1 MGWSNFCS
9 LVANAAAD
17 VFLQS
22 NEYHTEPTIPG
33 RASHGFKLN
42 GSKEFFDSFVFP
54 PRSEPHKRPHSPAN
68 TAGNLA
74 QTWISLFRPRAGA
87 QPTYEPQFE

>member
-1 MGWSNFCS
+1 MGWSNFSS

-17 VFLQS
+17 VFSQS
-22 NEYHTEPTIPG
+22 NEYHREPTVPG
-33 RASHGFKLN
+33 CASHRFTLN
-42 GSKEFFDSFVFP
+42 GSKESFGSFVFP

-68 TAGNLA
+68 SPANLA
-74 QTWISLFRPRAGA
+74 QTWSSLFRPGAGA